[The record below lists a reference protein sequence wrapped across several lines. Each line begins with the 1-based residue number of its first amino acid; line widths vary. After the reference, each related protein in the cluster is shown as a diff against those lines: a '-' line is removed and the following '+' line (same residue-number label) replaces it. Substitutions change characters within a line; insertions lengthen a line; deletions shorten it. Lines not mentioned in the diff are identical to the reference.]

1 MKHKKYLY
9 FMEQTD
15 GAFDALADMACYPLE
30 RFIGFQSIDATTL
43 DLAFEPKLMEAD
55 SNDTTSKKDSVRL
68 TIAGSTHKA
77 VIESVSDL
85 IYGGAGKRNNG
96 LIVIA
101 DDSNSIYA
109 DANITACAVS
119 VHAEA

>member
-1 MKHKKYLY
+1 MGYKKYLY

-30 RFIGFQSIDATTL
+30 RFVGFTSINATTL

-55 SNDTTSKKDSVRL
+55 SNDTISKKDSVRL
-68 TIAGSTHKA
+68 TIVGSTHKA
-77 VIESVSDL
+77 VIKSISDL
-85 IYGGAGKRNNG
+85 IYGGLGKRNNG
-96 LIVIA
+96 LVVIA
-101 DDSNSIYA
+101 DNSNSIYA
-109 DANITACAVS
+109 DANITSCAVT